1 MSKYWRPQ
9 PVHTLIYEVLEKK
22 QGNIT
27 DTDLYKALSALDSSV
42 STNDMNTTLMKM
54 EVDGLIHVYS
64 LTKNKSRIELS
75 KK

>member
-1 MSKYWRPQ
+1 MSKYWSPQ
-9 PVHTLIYEVLEKK
+9 PIHTLIYEVLEKK

-27 DTDLYKALSALDSSV
+27 DTDLYKALSGLDSSV
-42 STNDMNTTLMKM
+42 SLNDMNTTLMKM

-64 LTKNKSRIELS
+64 LTKNKNRIELS